1 MHSLEFLG
9 VYDEMIY
16 ALPVAFQFQAHK
28 GSVYFSIHQTFG
40 GYVKKT
46 TRGNRCQKQCRGG
59 VAFDIASIHILRVG
73 RIAVMDLM
81 LDIFLCGDESGLG
94 KLLVVA

>member
-1 MHSLEFLG
+1 
-9 VYDEMIY
+9 MIY

-40 GYVKKT
+40 GYVKK
-46 TRGNRCQKQCRGG
+46 RRRKSLSDVRNNVAGG
-59 VAFDIASIHILRVG
+59 AFDIASIHILRVG

-81 LDIFLCGDESGLG
+81 LDVFLCGDESGLG

>member
-1 MHSLEFLG
+1 
-9 VYDEMIY
+9 MIY

-28 GSVYFSIHQTFG
+28 GSIYFLIHQTFG
-40 GYVKKT
+40 GYVKKRRRKSLSET
-46 TRGNRCQKQCRGG
+46 MSRGG
-59 VAFDIASIHILRVG
+59 AFDIASIHILRVG

-81 LDIFLCGDESGLG
+81 LDVFLCGDESGLG